1 MFAFIK
7 GRVASIEENALV
19 IEMGGLG
26 LRVLAPLS
34 RLQVQS
40 GQEVFLHTHMQ
51 IREDSWLLYGFAET
65 EQLEVFKQ
73 LLAISGIGA
82 KTALSVVNQLG
93 VEQLA
98 VAVQQEDVT
107 AISAVP
113 GIGKKTAQRLLLELK
128 GKLAP
133 VMLPAKTSP
142 TLGGTASLPHNDLL
156 AALQQLGFS
165 ALESR
170 SLAVAALERAGEQ
183 ADVSVLIKEAL
194 KIASNM

>member
-7 GRVASIEENALV
+7 GLVAVVEENSLV
-19 IEMGGLG
+19 IELGGLG
-26 LRVLAPLS
+26 IRVLAPLS
-34 RLQVQS
+34 RLQVHI

-51 IREDSWLLYGFAET
+51 IREDSWLLFGFGEP
-65 EQLEVFKQ
+65 EQLEVFKL

-82 KTALSVVNQLG
+82 KTALSIVNQLG

-98 VAVQQEDVT
+98 AAVQQEDAV

-133 VMLPAKTSP
+133 VILPTKAGP
-142 TLGGTASLPHNDLL
+142 TLGGMASLSQNDLL

-170 SLAVAALERAGEQ
+170 SLAAAAMEKAGNE
-183 ADVSVLIKEAL
+183 ADTSVLIKEAL
-194 KIASNM
+194 KISSNK